1 MDFPDYEK
9 MSHREYKRQ
18 IKKLQNKHTT
28 MFSRTGYLRVHC
40 RDKNTYPL
48 ADKFRAIA
56 TIEIPAFTT
65 VKKSIWLNFVD
76 METKSAYIKKF
87 ERFDGTELDEN
98 FECRLNGTT
107 SFMYDLRTNEKV
119 HQNKES
125 TIFYNT
131 NKEDLK
137 KNYGWFD

>member
-1 MDFPDYEK
+1 
-9 MSHREYKRQ
+9 
-18 IKKLQNKHTT
+18 
-28 MFSRTGYLRVHC
+28 
-40 RDKNTYPL
+40 
-48 ADKFRAIA
+48 
-56 TIEIPAFTT
+56 
-65 VKKSIWLNFVD
+65 